1 MAARPIRPV
10 ALPGTYCARVAET
23 VVIVG
28 AGPGLGLAVARRFV
42 REGAAVALVAR
53 NPERLAGMVD
63 QLRADAGEGGSA
75 AAFVADAGDP
85 AQLRSALASVRSALG
100 DPTVLVHHL
109 SVPVPGSPTTM
120 AYEDFLGGLA
130 GGVGALLVAA
140 QELVPGM
147 RQAGRGTVLV
157 TGSGLAFVGSSINP
171 GPAAQKAAVRSLA
184 LSMAKEL
191 APDGLHVATVTV
203 QGVIESGGY
212 YDPDRIAEVYWQLH
226 TEERADWRTEVR
238 YRRPE

>member
-1 MAARPIRPV
+1 MAD
-10 ALPGTYCARVAET
+10 T

-28 AGPGLGLAVARRFV
+28 AGPRLGLAVARRFI

-53 NPERLAGMVD
+53 NAMRLAGMVEE
-63 QLRADAGEGGSA
+63 LRADAGEGASA
-75 AAFVADAGDP
+75 GAFVADAGDP

-140 QELVPGM
+140 QDLVPAM
-147 RQAGRGTVLV
+147 RAAGRGTVLV
-157 TGSGLAFVGSSINP
+157 TGGGLAFVGS
-171 GPAAQKAAVRSLA
+171 AANAGLAVQKAAVRSLA
-184 LSMAKEL
+184 LSLAREL
-191 APDGLHVATVTV
+191 APENVHVATVTV
-203 QGVIESGGY
+203 QGAIESGSY

-226 TEERADWRTEVR
+226 AEDRADWRTEVR
-238 YRRPE
+238 YREPE